1 MPALKSYLTLFLFAA
16 SIACAFAQQPSIVD
30 GRAPDFKGQEVTLHS
45 FSDLITYTQV
55 KESADTVD
63 QKGMF
68 ELSTLVDH
76 PQAFLVKI
84 GNQSAKL
91 YMLKAYKYGVTFPA
105 PDPVDSG
112 FYQNPNA
119 EQSTDLIIYGD
130 STELNARIIDFN
142 TQFERFWNKNY
153 KYFVAKKL
161 HTKLDSFELAMRK
174 RYEGVNSSY
183 LRVYTTY
190 SMALINDNTGRHRTF
205 LAQRYI
211 LNKPI
216 HYHNYEY
223 MEFFNQFFKQYL
235 QQLTVGKF
243 GNEIL
248 GNINEQPNYMALNAV
263 MTKDPWMAN
272 DSLRELVLLKGLF
285 ELYYIPGFKK
295 ENIIALTEQLKASTK
310 NEEHRLIADNM
321 LHIFRNLQNG
331 ATAPAFALKDAK
343 EGMHQ
348 LSDFK
353 GKIVY
358 LDFFSPKN
366 LLSLQEMKKLE
377 QIKNKMSCDKIA
389 IIGICMEGEEEE
401 FRDFVKKNPKFN
413 WLLLYGTKDKQVLD
427 AYLVKAPATYY
438 MINQEGYLVQSPA
451 TPPSKGIEFKF
462 NEICKKRKR

>member
-1 MPALKSYLTLFLFAA
+1 MTALKSYLVLFLFIRSLA
-16 SIACAFAQQPSIVD
+16 SLAQQPSVVD
-30 GRAPDFKGQEVTLHS
+30 GRAPDFKGQEVSLYS

-55 KESADTVD
+55 KESSDTVD
-63 QKGMF
+63 QKSVF
-68 ELSTLVDH
+68 ELSAMVDR

-84 GNQSAKL
+84 GNQTAKL

-142 TQFERFWNKNY
+142 TQFERFWKKNY

-161 HTKLDSFELAMRK
+161 YTKLDSFELAMRK
-174 RYEGVNSSY
+174 RYENVNSSY
-183 LRVYTTY
+183 LRVYATY

-205 LAQRYI
+205 LANRYV

-235 QQLTVGKF
+235 QQLTIGKF

-248 GNINEQPNYMALNAV
+248 DDINEQPNYSALNAV
-263 MTKDPWMAN
+263 LTKDPWMAN

-285 ELYYIPGFKK
+285 ELYYTPGFKK
-295 ENIIALTEQLKASTK
+295 ENILALTEQLKAATQ
-310 NEEHRLIADNM
+310 NEEHKLIADNM
-321 LHIFRNLQNG
+321 LRIFRNLQNG
-331 ATAPAFALKDAK
+331 VEAPAFALKDAK
-343 EGMHQ
+343 ESMHQ

-353 GKIVY
+353 GKFVY
-358 LDFFSPKN
+358 LDFFSPRS
-366 LLSLQEMKKLE
+366 LLSLQEMKKME
-377 QIKNKMSCDKIA
+377 QIRNKICDKIVF
-389 IIGICMEGEEEE
+389 IGICMEGEEEE
-401 FRDFVKKNPKFN
+401 FKEFVKKNPKFN
-413 WLLLYGTKDKQVLD
+413 WLLLYGTKDKPVLD
-427 AYLVKAPATYY
+427 AYLVKAAATYY

-451 TPPSKGIEFKF
+451 TKPSEGIEFRFK
-462 NEICKKRKR
+462 EICRGKRR